1 MKKSLD
7 FISITSELNS
17 AFLLKNRLLI
27 WVSKIFTVLS
37 KVRNIA
43 IDLNIQQKQ
52 LLIAFNNYYPY
63 LAILFPCV

>member
-1 MKKSLD
+1 MKKSPD

-52 LLIAFNNYYPY
+52 LFLAFNNYYLY
-63 LAILFPCV
+63 LAILFAYA